1 MSATDVHPANS
12 ASMESVESCL
22 IMCALTPFLD
32 GGQGASAQVAKHC

>member
-1 MSATDVHPANS
+1 
-12 ASMESVESCL
+12 MESVESCL